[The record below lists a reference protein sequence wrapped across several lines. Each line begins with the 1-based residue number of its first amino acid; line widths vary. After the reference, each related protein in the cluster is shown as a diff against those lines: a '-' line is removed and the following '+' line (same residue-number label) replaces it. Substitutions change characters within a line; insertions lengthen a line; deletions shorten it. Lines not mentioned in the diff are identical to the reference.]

1 MIITVNGDD
10 TDVADDVTVAGLV
23 AQLGLPDTGIAVA
36 VEGFVVPM
44 GEWDRRVPIGAAVEI
59 VTAVQGG

>member
-10 TDVADDVTVAGLV
+10 TQVADDVTVAGLV
-23 AQLGLPDTGIAVA
+23 TQLGLPDTGIAVA
-36 VEGFVVPM
+36 VEGFVVPL
-44 GEWDRRVPIGAAVEI
+44 GEWDSRVPIGAVIEI